1 MTHNASFIRKIVYG
15 CAIVLLLFP
24 LFLLGQPATRSTSG
38 DHEQKGQGT
47 GGGKLAQMRA
57 SYGLS
62 QAELGEID
70 PASETMKMATLGLRG
85 VATNILWTKANH
97 YKLTESWDKLSATLN
112 QIAKLQPN
120 YITVWEFQAHN
131 LSYNVSAE
139 FDDYRHRYH
148 WVKKGIEFLIEG
160 TRFNQRNPRLFWNL
174 GWFIGH
180 KIGRSD
186 ETDQFRRLFRKD
198 RDFHDSMTNYINMNN
213 ARGPDGYPD
222 NWLVA
227 YLWYLKSEAVV
238 EKGVPVT
245 WTRVSENGKGYADK
259 RRSSVVFYSDPSM
272 ALLGHADAV
281 TKDFTPGEK
290 TRNAW
295 RRAGKEWERFG
306 TMDIPTSWGH
316 TVRLNTLTQFE
327 EEVESMR
334 AKLEALAPGLREK
347 IRTQRRATLTPE
359 ELAAYETKK
368 PYSQMSQDELMAAAQ
383 ARKKL
388 TVTDLD
394 VAEGA
399 PKNVRAKARYYA
411 NRAGEAGVY
420 IIRISAYSTQVNY
433 EYWQTRCEVEQ
444 SETTANA
451 RALMRLADEKGESGA
466 LEEARDLYEKSWD
479 DWAKIFD
486 EYPQLIHDVM
496 AEDLSEVIL
505 RYKTVLDQLDEDFPR
520 DFKLKMLLDA
530 NAPPTEPPPAGS
542 GSSAA
547 KEPAA
552 KEPVKN
558 AAAATDTPTNS
569 GAKQ

>member
-1 MTHNASFIRKIVYG
+1 MTHNASFIRKIAYS

-24 LFLLGQPATRSTSG
+24 IFLLGQPMTRSTG
-38 DHEQKGQGT
+38 ADGGQGT
-47 GGGKLAQMRA
+47 RGGKLAQMRT

-160 TRFNQRNPRLFWNL
+160 TRFNQRNPRLFWNI
-174 GWFIGH
+174 GWFTGH

-186 ETDQFRRLFRKD
+186 ETEQFRRLFHDD
-198 RDFHDSMTNYINMNN
+198 RDFHNTMVDYINMNN

-227 YLWYLKSEAVV
+227 YLWYLQSEAVV

-245 WTRVSENGKGYADK
+245 WMRADENEKGYADK

-295 RRAGKEWERFG
+295 RRAGEEWARFG
-306 TMDIPTSWGH
+306 AMDIPTSWGH
-316 TVRLNTLTQFE
+316 TLRFNSLKQYEDNVDL
-327 EEVESMR
+327 MR

-347 IRTQRRATLTPE
+347 IREQRRASLTPE
-359 ELAAYETKK
+359 ERAAIDAKK
-368 PYSQMSQDELMAAAQ
+368 PFDQMSEDEMRAMAHAHQ
-383 ARKKL
+383 KL
-388 TVTDLD
+388 TVSDLD
-394 VAEGA
+394 VAEA
-399 PKNVRAKARYYA
+399 VPENVRAQARYYA
-411 NRAGEAGVY
+411 NQAGESGVRVD
-420 IIRISAYSTQVNY
+420 RINAYLTQVNY
-433 EYWQTRCEVEQ
+433 VYWKTRCEVEQ
-444 SETTANA
+444 SKTAATA
-451 RALMRLADEKGESGA
+451 RRLMRSADQLGESGA
-466 LEEARDLYEKSWD
+466 LEEARELYEKAWD
-479 DWAKIFD
+479 EWAKIFD
-486 EYPQLIHDVM
+486 EHPELVHDVM
-496 AEDLSEVIL
+496 ADDLNEVIF
-505 RYKTVLDQLDEDFPR
+505 RYKMVLDQLDEDFPR
-520 DFKLKMLLDA
+520 DFKLQMLIDE
-530 NAPPTEPPPAGS
+530 NAPPPEMPPSGS
-542 GSSAA
+542 GAG
-547 KEPAA
+547 E
-552 KEPVKN
+552 
-558 AAAATDTPTNS
+558 
-569 GAKQ
+569 